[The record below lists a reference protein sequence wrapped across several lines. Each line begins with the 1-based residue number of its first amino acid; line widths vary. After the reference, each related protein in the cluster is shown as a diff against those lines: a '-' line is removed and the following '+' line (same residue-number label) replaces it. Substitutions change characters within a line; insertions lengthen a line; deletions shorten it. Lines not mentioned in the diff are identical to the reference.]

1 MSRTL
6 TNTGTNTGEAG
17 IEAALR
23 DILGPE
29 GVSTDPRLRALYGQD
44 VYARGAHEPALI
56 ARPRD
61 AQSLARALAAVT
73 SAGLAAVPRGGGMSY
88 TSGFHCAEPDT
99 VLFDLTGMDRI
110 LDIDAEDM
118 TVTVQAGV
126 TWKALYDAL
135 KARGL
140 RTPFWGPLSGLN
152 STIGGGLSQNN
163 AFFGAGTYG
172 PTADSVTSLTV
183 ALADG
188 TLLKTGTAGTKGAR
202 PFFRH
207 YGPDLTGLFLGD
219 TGSLGFKAEATF
231 RLVPYPAAEGYA
243 SFEFRARDA
252 CAEATAGLA
261 RAGLGCEVFGFD
273 PNLTAVRLKRASL
286 AADLRSLGSVVRG
299 QGGVLKGMREAAK
312 IAVAGRSFV
321 APDTYSVHIVCEGRS
336 RAGVDADLDAARRI
350 ASEAGGHEVADTI
363 PKVIRANPFTA
374 PNNMIGPEGERWV
387 PIHGIVPHSAAARC
401 WADLDEAFAAMRDD
415 LDRHGVTTGFLV
427 TTLSTNGF
435 LIEPVFLWPDAL
447 DDLHRQ
453 AVDGDVLAR
462 IRGFDDNP
470 AGRAVVE
477 RARQAVL
484 AVFERHGAAH
494 FQIGRTYPYA
504 KNRKAPAL
512 DLLRTI
518 KRHVDPDGR
527 VNPGVLGL

>member
-1 MSRTL
+1 MSQTL
-6 TNTGTNTGEAG
+6 QNTGEAG
-17 IEAALR
+17 IEAALTA
-23 DILGPE
+23 ILGAD
-29 GVSTDPRLRALYGQD
+29 GVSTDPGLRNLYGQD
-44 VYARGAHEPALI
+44 VYGRGTHEPAVI
-56 ARPRD
+56 ARPQD
-61 AQSLARALAAVT
+61 AQGLARALAAVT

-88 TSGFHCAEPDT
+88 TSGFHCTEAGT

-110 LDIDAEDM
+110 LDINAEDM

-135 KARGL
+135 KTKSL

-163 AFFGAGTYG
+163 AFFGAGTHG

-188 TLLKTGTAGTKGAR
+188 TLLETGTAGTKGGS

-219 TGSLGFKAEATF
+219 TGALGFKADATF
-231 RLVPYPAAEGYA
+231 RLLPYPVAEGYA
-243 SFEFRARDA
+243 SFEFASRDA
-252 CAEATAGLA
+252 CAEATASLA

-286 AADLRSLGSVVRG
+286 AADLKSLGSVVRG
-299 QGGVLKGMREAAK
+299 QGGLKGVREAAK
-312 IAVAGRSFV
+312 VALAGRSFV
-321 APDTYSVHIVCEGRS
+321 APNTYSVHVVCEGRS
-336 RAGVDADLDAARRI
+336 RAGVDADLAAARAI
-350 ASEAGGHEVADTI
+350 AREAGGKEVADTI
-363 PKVIRANPFTA
+363 PKVIRANPFQA

-387 PIHGIVPHSAAARC
+387 PIHGIVPHSRAKAC
-401 WADLDEAFAAMRDD
+401 WADLDAAFAARRSD

-462 IRGFDDNP
+462 IRGFGDNP
-470 AGRAVVE
+470 AARAVVE
-477 RARQAVL
+477 AARADVL

-512 DLLRTI
+512 DLLRAI
-518 KRHVDPDGR
+518 KRQVDPDNR